1 MAYDLEEQEQ
11 LDTLKAWWKQYGNL
25 ITWLLIIVLS
35 VYAAWTGWKNYQNA
49 QSSQASQ
56 LYDELQK
63 SIVAKDNVKVQ
74 RAANDL
80 IEKFTRT
87 SYAPMAALSAAKSA
101 FDSNDLKLAKS
112 QLQWVVDHSNVVE
125 YKALAQLRLAGIA
138 LDEKAYDAGLTL
150 LSGEFPAELAGNVL
164 DRKGD
169 LYLAQNKVHEARV
182 AYQAS
187 LEKIKDKNPGRK
199 LIQIKLDAI
208 GGAVENNVA
217 TNAVGK

>member
-25 ITWLLIIVLS
+25 VTWLLVIILS
-35 VYAAWTGWKNYQNA
+35 AYAAWTGWHNYQNG
-49 QSSQASQ
+49 QSTQASQ

-63 SIVAKDNVKVQ
+63 SIAAKDNVKVQ

-101 FDSNDLKLAKS
+101 FDSNDLKTAKS
-112 QLQWVVDHSNVVE
+112 QLHWVIDHSSVDE
-125 YKALAQLRLAGIA
+125 YKTLAKLRLAGVA
-138 LDEKAYDAGLTL
+138 LDEKAYDEGLSL
-150 LSGEFPAELAGNVL
+150 LAGEFSAEFTGDIL

-169 LYLAQNKVHEARV
+169 LYLAQNKISEART
-182 AYQAS
+182 AYQSA

-208 GGAVENNVA
+208 GGVDVNKVAV
-217 TNAVGK
+217 NAAGK